1 MTYELLSLIASY
13 SFVTAPCVSILVF
26 LLPNASFIINVPS
39 VYKVVTESTNLTVHV
54 VSFVTLFI
62 VNILL
67 FIVPFWL
74 FVQVTESPFIVPF
87 CTITF
92 TLYLFVSHI
101 AYKSI

>member
-13 SFVTAPCVSILVF
+13 SFVTAPCFSILVF

-39 VYKVVTESTNLTVHV
+39 VYNVVTESTTNLTVHV
-54 VSFVTLFI
+54 VLFVTLLI

-74 FVQVTESPFIVPF
+74 FVQVTAPTASDSFGTKLNVPF
-87 CTITF
+87 
-92 TLYLFVSHI
+92 LL
-101 AYKSI
+101 